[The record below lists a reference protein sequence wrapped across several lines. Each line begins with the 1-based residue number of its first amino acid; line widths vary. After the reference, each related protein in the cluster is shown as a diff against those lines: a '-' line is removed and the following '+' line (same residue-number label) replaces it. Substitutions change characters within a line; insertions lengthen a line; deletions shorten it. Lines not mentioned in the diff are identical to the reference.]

1 MTAQRRHTPRTRGN
15 LEPSLEGLL
24 GSNLTRSHAVGDD
37 RYLRTPAVRSGSSGW
52 SQSTVRDVPPAHR
65 STPAP
70 GGDCA
75 YKARLG
81 IPGCLPTCD
90 ARGRD
95 PQLQQLRHA
104 LVASPDRRPRPPLPA
119 PGARLGPAPT

>member
-70 GGDCA
+70 GGFRSLMSQGREGLPEFDA
-75 YKARLG
+75 FGRLRSLRARS
-81 IPGCLPTCD
+81 
-90 ARGRD
+90 
-95 PQLQQLRHA
+95 A
-104 LVASPDRRPRPPLPA
+104 LDGVSWVQGGKVEIAVGQR
-119 PGARLGPAPT
+119 